1 LTLTRSRAAVSTGA
15 PSPEEAWA
23 SIDWAQA
30 TRQVTKLRQRIFRAT
45 QQQEWRV
52 VRDLQKLL
60 LRSYANYVLSVR
72 QVTQV
77 NDGRRTPGVDGQVV
91 ESAAERMRLVRQLQ
105 ADPPYGAR
113 PVRRIYIPKR
123 DGTGRLR
130 PLGIPTI
137 ADRVRQHVVKTA
149 LEPSWEARFEPC
161 SYGFRPGRSTHDA
174 IEHLFRC
181 LRAGLPNTWVLD
193 ADIRGAYD
201 HINHDFLLRQ
211 LEHFPAQ
218 RQIEQWLK
226 AGYLEYGR
234 LHATDEGTPQGA
246 ICSPVLANIALDGL
260 DAILRQLARRKDRPQ
275 LHLVRYADDFA
286 VAAPTRDLL
295 EQALPHIS
303 AWLAQRG
310 LELHPEKTQIVHID
324 QGFPFLGF
332 HLRRYKGKLLI
343 KPRKEK
349 VLAKLREW
357 TEWLNDHKAI
367 AAEAVIQHLNPR
379 LRGWAAYYQ
388 HAVSKRTF
396 DYVDH
401 RLVQILWH
409 WAKRRHP
416 TKGRRWIKDRYF
428 QTVGGRRWVFAATT
442 TDRRGR
448 YRLLTLFQVADTPIV
463 RHVPVKRGA
472 SPDDPSLRPYW
483 TARHRL
489 RRLRDRIRPPS
500 HRVMADRQA
509 GLCLVCR
516 TDLFN
521 GEPLDVHHRRRLT
534 DGGTNKLNNLVLCHE
549 ACHYNAHARA
559 PQVLQR
565 L

>member
-1 LTLTRSRAAVSTGA
+1 MKMTRSSAAVSTGA
-15 PSPEEAWA
+15 PSLEEAWA
-23 SIDWAQA
+23 SIDWARA
-30 TRQVTKLRQRIFRAT
+30 TQQVTKLRQRIFRAT

-77 NDGRRTPGVDGQVV
+77 NAGRRTPGVDGQVV
-91 ESAAERMRLVRQLQ
+91 ETAAQRMRLVHQLQ
-105 ADPPYGAR
+105 SDPPYRAR
-113 PVRRIYIPKR
+113 PVRRVYMPKS

-149 LEPSWEARFEPC
+149 LEPSWEARFEAC

-174 IEHLFRC
+174 IEHVFKC

-201 HINHDFLLRQ
+201 HINHDYLLRQ
-211 LEHFPAQ
+211 LEHFPAR

-226 AGYLEYGR
+226 AGYVEYGT
-234 LHATDEGTPQGA
+234 LHTTDEGAPQGA

-260 DAILRQLARRKDRPQ
+260 DAILRRLIPPKARRRQ
-275 LHLVRYADDFA
+275 LHLVRYADDFI

-295 EQALPHIS
+295 EHALPQIN
-303 AWLAQRG
+303 AWLAERG
-310 LELHPEKTQIVHID
+310 LELHPEKTRIVHVD

-343 KPRKEK
+343 KPRKDK

-357 TEWLNDHKAI
+357 TAWLNDHKAI
-367 AAEAVIQHLNPR
+367 AAEAVIQYLNPR
-379 LRGWAAYYQ
+379 VRNWAAYYQ

-401 RLVQILWH
+401 RLVQILWR

-428 QTVGGRRWVFAATT
+428 QAVGGRRWVFAATT
-442 TDRRGR
+442 KDRRGR
-448 YRLLTLFQVADTPIV
+448 RRLLTLFQVADTPIV
-463 RHVPVKRGA
+463 RHVKVKGAA
-472 SPDDPSLRPYW
+472 SPDDPSLR
-483 TARHRL
+483 
-489 RRLRDRIRPPS
+489 S
-500 HRVMADRQA
+500 
-509 GLCLVCR
+509 
-516 TDLFN
+516 
-521 GEPLDVHHRRRLT
+521 
-534 DGGTNKLNNLVLCHE
+534 
-549 ACHYNAHARA
+549 
-559 PQVLQR
+559 
-565 L
+565 